1 MTAEALTFSADDR
14 AGRTVFALR
23 GELTLRATGRLR
35 TALLKSIAEQPEA
48 LLVDLSRTSVPEPA
62 ALAVFTAVVR
72 QAATWPGTPV
82 LLCGAVPDVAG
93 LLAGGGYGRM
103 SLHDSVAAGLAMLD
117 EGRESLLFITDEL
130 LPVSGASRHAR
141 NMVTEACGRWSLPQL
156 AGPASLVV
164 SELVANVIDHVGTI
178 MTLRISHRGRY
189 LHLAV
194 RDGSPV
200 APERSDRPGPSGL
213 AMVDSLATHWGWL
226 PTRDGKVVW
235 ATLATDA

>member
-1 MTAEALTFSADDR
+1 MTAEDLTWSADDR
-14 AGRTVFALR
+14 AGRTVMALR
-23 GELTLRATGRLR
+23 GTLTLRDTGRLR
-35 TALLKSIAEQPEA
+35 TALLKRLAEQPSA
-48 LLVDLSRTSVPEPA
+48 LLVDLAEVHVPEA
-62 ALAVFTAVVR
+62 KALAVFTAVVQ

-82 LLCGAVPDVAG
+82 LLCAPGPGVAEA
-93 LLAGGGYGRM
+93 LAGGGYGR
-103 SLHDSVAAGLAMLD
+103 LTVCASVAAALAGLDTGRDALPMLAD
-117 EGRESLLFITDEL
+117 QL

-141 NMVTEACGRWSLPQL
+141 DMVTEACARWSLPHL

-164 SELVANVIDHVGTI
+164 SELVANVIDHAGTI

-200 APERSDRPGPSGL
+200 APEKTSRPGPSGL
-213 AMVDSLATHWGWL
+213 GMVEALATHWGWL

-235 ATLATDA
+235 ATLAKD